1 MVVIVSVL
9 TWMAFDSVGPISSHL
24 RSLVLWKD
32 LYTFF
37 GLLASVYVEIER
49 YKQIAALSA

>member
-1 MVVIVSVL
+1 MIVIVSVL
-9 TWMAFDSVGPISSHL
+9 TWMAFNSIGPISSHL

-37 GLLASVYVEIER
+37 GLLAFVYVEIER
-49 YKQIAALSA
+49 